1 MEKMMVNTLF
11 LLGGMALSLSTLA
24 AGDVDMMFRGTLI
37 TPPQCTINDGNRI
50 DVDFGE
56 RLGINKVDGV
66 NYRQRVNYQVRCD
79 NDNATGFSLML
90 SLSGTPTDF
99 DANALQTSKTGLG
112 VRMYQN
118 NRPFTPNTELTI
130 TQNNLPTL
138 EVVPVKKIGAALDKG
153 SFEAWAT
160 LKADY
165 Q

>member
-1 MEKMMVNTLF
+1 MKKMMINTLF
-11 LLGGMALSLSTLA
+11 LLGSVTFSQSSLA
-24 AGDVDMMFRGTLI
+24 AGDVDMVFRGTLI

-50 DVDFGE
+50 DVDFGD

-66 NYRQRVNYQVRCD
+66 NYRQPVNYQVSCD
-79 NDNATGFSLML
+79 NNNSTGFSLML

-99 DANALQTSKTGLG
+99 DADALQTSKAGLG

-118 NRPFTPNTELTI
+118 NKPFTPNTELVI
-130 TQNNLPTL
+130 TQNNPPAL
-138 EVVPVKKIGAALDKG
+138 EVVPVKKMGAVLDKG

-160 LKADY
+160 LKAEY